1 MEVKSTTIYLT
12 SAAFSNTWQWRDLI
26 TFPCAR
32 IVGIFISHV
41 FTHIDDRNI
50 HFCYR
55 LHYFTCK
62 TNWGTFHKA
71 KCICNTCDAF
81 NFQVSIKHMRSTG
94 GNGCSSVTLFL
105 LVAKLHCFAI
115 CNRLLGFIMCYGGS
129 CSIGFMFIV
138 LMFLQC
144 LVQCRMWLHQWIY
157 AY

>member
-41 FTHIDDRNI
+41 FTYIDDRNI

-55 LHYFTCK
+55 LHHFTGK
-62 TNWGTFHKA
+62 RNLGTFHKA

-81 NFQVSIKHMRSTG
+81 NFQVSIKHITWG
-94 GNGCSSVTLFL
+94 PQGATAVQVWLYFCSLQN
-105 LVAKLHCFAI
+105 C
-115 CNRLLGFIMCYGGS
+115 
-129 CSIGFMFIV
+129 IV
-138 LMFLQC
+138 LQYAIVYWALSCAMVV
-144 LVQCRMWLHQWIY
+144 LVQ
-157 AY
+157 